1 MLRKEAIQK
10 GFPKQARVFLSIFQ
24 FKTSYQDCDKTFGN
38 PSSYSETNQH
48 QNRYI
53 LRQHVVNELG
63 NSGSEDGQKHIL
75 KSFQE

>member
-1 MLRKEAIQK
+1 MPFKK
-10 GFPKQARVFLSIFQ
+10 GFPNKLKFFLSIFQ
-24 FKTSYQDCDKTFGN
+24 FKVGYQDSDKTFGN
-38 PSSYSETNQH
+38 SSSYSEANQH

-63 NSGSEDGQKHIL
+63 NSGSEDDQKHIL